1 MIHIYLSKDGD
12 KDTALTNDSLEREIE
27 GEGEREEINEGEEQ
41 EEKGEEEED
50 DDDDS
55 WITPDNYQSVCDS
68 IGGMME
74 ESIDEISVGCM
85 TTDYAMQVIT
95 SNY

>member
-1 MIHIYLSKDGD
+1 MYLSKDGD
-12 KDTALTNDSLEREIE
+12 KDTSLTNDSLEREIE
-27 GEGEREEINEGEEQ
+27 GEGGREREGQ
-41 EEKGEEEED
+41 EEKGEEEEEEEEG
-50 DDDDS
+50 DDDS

>member
-1 MIHIYLSKDGD
+1 MYISKDGD
-12 KDTALTNDSLEREIE
+12 KDTVLTNDSLEREIE
-27 GEGEREEINEGEEQ
+27 EEGGREEINEGEGQ
-41 EEKGEEEED
+41 EENRLEEEEEEEGE
-50 DDDDS
+50 DDS

>member
-1 MIHIYLSKDGD
+1 MYISKDGD

-27 GEGEREEINEGEEQ
+27 GEGEREEINEGEGQ
-41 EEKGEEEED
+41 EENGLEEEEEGE
-50 DDDDS
+50 DDS

-85 TTDYAMQVIT
+85 TTDYAMQV
-95 SNY
+95 